1 MKKFLLLILTLVIS
15 ISAFAIVDFKGVEW
29 GNSKNAVAPMFNNIK
44 PEPSADKNIQIYS
57 ASAKDENVKNYKLY
71 FKNDHLYMI
80 RVVFDNETVG
90 RDELKQIYDKLNS
103 TLGASISNRRFEEK
117 NKDYKLTG
125 NYIKFIPDAATTVY
139 YIGIDTIDKDGTMV
153 ESNLYLD
160 YTDTM
165 NLTAPQLQF

>member
-1 MKKFLLLILTLVIS
+1 
-15 ISAFAIVDFKGVEW
+15 
-29 GNSKNAVAPMFNNIK
+29 
-44 PEPSADKNIQIYS
+44 
-57 ASAKDENVKNYKLY
+57 
-71 FKNDHLYMI
+71 MI

-125 NYIKFIPDAATTVY
+125 NYIKFIPDVATTVY

-153 ESNLYLD
+153 ESSLYLD